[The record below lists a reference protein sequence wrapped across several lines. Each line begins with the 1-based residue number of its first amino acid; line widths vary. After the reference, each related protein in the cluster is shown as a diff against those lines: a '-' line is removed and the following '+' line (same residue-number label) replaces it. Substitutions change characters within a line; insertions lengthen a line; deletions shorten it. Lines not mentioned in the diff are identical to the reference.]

1 MTSSRV
7 KNLKYE
13 LDTALNNLGIYIAD
27 LTDKELRNFEK
38 IKVVNKEANSIRLK
52 LVDSLEN
59 VYLKMKS
66 LEMENEHLQK
76 RNYTLLKIVEYRD
89 KIEELRKEL

>member
-1 MTSSRV
+1 MTSSRI

-38 IKVVNKEANSIRLK
+38 VKMVNKEANSIRLK

>member
-13 LDTALNNLGIYIAD
+13 LDTALNNLGVYIAD

-38 IKVVNKEANSIRLK
+38 VKMVNKEANSIRLK

>member
-38 IKVVNKEANSIRLK
+38 VKVVNKEANSIRLK